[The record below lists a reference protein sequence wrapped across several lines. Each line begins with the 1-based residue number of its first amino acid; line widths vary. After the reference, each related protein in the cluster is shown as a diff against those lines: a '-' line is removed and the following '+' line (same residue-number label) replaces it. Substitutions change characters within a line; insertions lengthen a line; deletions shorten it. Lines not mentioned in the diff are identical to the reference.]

1 MDLIQL
7 ALDCGAYKAD
17 ILRQDQVVLSS
28 EFRVLCEMNH
38 CGNYGRTYTC
48 PPYIGPVEKMMEQI
62 RQYDR
67 VLLYQTVA
75 ELEDSFDVEG
85 MTAGGERHTQV
96 CQSIHRALPSGL
108 GSFLH
113 LAGGGCR
120 LCEKCAKQDNLPC
133 RHPEEAL
140 PSLSAYG
147 VDVCNTTRA
156 SNMKYINGQNTVT
169 YFGMVLFKEEA

>member
-7 ALDCGAYKAD
+7 ALDCGAFKAD
-17 ILRQDQVVLSS
+17 IIRQDQIVLSS
-28 EFRVLCEMNH
+28 EFRSLCEMNS

-48 PPYIGPVEKMMEQI
+48 PPAVGSVGELMEQV
-62 RQYDR
+62 RGYDR
-67 VLLYQTVA
+67 ALLYQTVA

-85 MTAGGERHTQV
+85 MIEGGKRHSEV
-96 CQSIHRALPSGL
+96 CQNVRRALPSEL
-108 GSFLH
+108 GPVLH

-120 LCEKCAKQDNLPC
+120 LCERCAMQDKLPC
-133 RHPEEAL
+133 RHPEAAL

-147 VDVCNTTRA
+147 VDVCSTSRS

-169 YFGMVLFKEEA
+169 YFGLVLFKEEA